1 MNYVEGNYGT
11 AQTRLMTTYAG
22 NMLSLIRV
30 LNACLW
36 ICFCREQQE
45 TFKSVLL
52 PYLLSIEM
60 ELLTW
65 GSAYYSNLSAQ
76 SL

>member
-1 MNYVEGNYGT
+1 MNYVEDDYGT
-11 AQTRLMTTYAG
+11 AQTSPMTTYAG
-22 NMLSLIRV
+22 NMISLVRV
-30 LNACLW
+30 LNAYLW

-52 PYLLSIEM
+52 PYCIEM
-60 ELLTW
+60 ELSTW